1 MRAYTDSLRHCTG
14 WPAADMSRA
23 AELMIKTQRNG
34 PTGDVKF
41 TWLHDFT
48 RFENSQ
54 HVPYDEFAEFDAG
67 TF

>member
-1 MRAYTDSLRHCTG
+1 M
-14 WPAADMSRA
+14 
-23 AELMIKTQRNG
+23 NG
-34 PTGDVKF
+34 PTRDVKL

-54 HVPYDEFAEFDAG
+54 HVPYDEFAPFEAE